1 MDGRRETA
9 IRRLQVKRGFR
20 QHLVVYATVNGLLVV
35 IWAVT
40 WPGYF

>member
-20 QHLVVYATVNGLLVV
+20 QHLVVYATVN
-35 IWAVT
+35 
-40 WPGYF
+40 